1 MGTVK
6 RVYYLPI
13 REEVQRKMF
22 QKVKEHRV
30 SQVVVKHLKKKKIWI
45 PLLILVFAS
54 GGYAAARELIWYP
67 PLRLYGEF
75 SYESRLVLHDS
86 VADQS
91 SSAQASGGLQTVG
104 GASATP
110 EPGTIILLATGLAG

>member
-1 MGTVK
+1 MK

-54 GGYAAARELIWYP
+54 GGYAAARELI
-67 PLRLYGEF
+67 
-75 SYESRLVLHDS
+75 
-86 VADQS
+86 
-91 SSAQASGGLQTVG
+91 
-104 GASATP
+104 
-110 EPGTIILLATGLAG
+110 